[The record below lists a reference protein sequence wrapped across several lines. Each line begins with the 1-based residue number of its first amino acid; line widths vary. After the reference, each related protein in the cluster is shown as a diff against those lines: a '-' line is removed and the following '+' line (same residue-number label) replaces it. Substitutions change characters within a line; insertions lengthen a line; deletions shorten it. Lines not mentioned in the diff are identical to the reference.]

1 MIDKILL
8 RIISLATWRYVNRGF
23 DTYERQERAR
33 HLVRCMTYLLKKD
46 AWYDTKKSN

>member
-23 DTYERQERAR
+23 NTNERKERVR
-33 HLVRCMTYLLKKD
+33 HLVKCMTFLLKPE
-46 AWYDTKKSN
+46 AWE

>member
-8 RIISLATWRYVNRGF
+8 RILSIATWRYVNRGF

-33 HLVRCMTYLLKKD
+33 NLVKCMTFLLKPE
-46 AWYDTKKSN
+46 AWE